1 MIRIE
6 TERLIIRNFTIK
18 DEEHVYEQIM
28 KFQKSE
34 FVFMDEPWPLERS
47 KYAEIIQHI
56 ISTDDFLAVELKH
69 NNKFIGWFTIGKNE
83 DGTNNF
89 GYNIHIDFHGQ
100 GFATEAGTAL
110 LDYMFN
116 ELQIETIVTGTG
128 LQNKPSV
135 HLLEKLG
142 FRKIS
147 EEKESFHT
155 DEDGNPIE
163 FLGGH
168 FKLTKEQWIFSKTSK
183 NN

>member
-34 FVFMDEPWPLERS
+34 FVFMEWQWPSERS
-47 KYAEIIQHI
+47 KYAEIIQNF
-56 ISTDDFLAVELKH
+56 ISTDDYLAVEQKLK
-69 NNKFIGWFTIGKNE
+69 NKFIGWFAIGKNE
-83 DGTNNF
+83 DGSNNF

-100 GFATEAGTAL
+100 GFATEAGNAL
-110 LDYMFN
+110 LDHMFN

-128 LQNKPSV
+128 LRNKPSV

-147 EEKESFHT
+147 EEKENFHT

-168 FKLTKEQWIFSKTSK
+168 FKLTKEQWTAK
-183 NN
+183 NT

>member
-6 TERLIIRNFTIK
+6 TERLIIRNFTTQ
-18 DEEHVYEQIM
+18 DEEPLYDQVM

-34 FVFMDEPWPLERS
+34 FAFMEWPLPSDRS
-47 KYAEIIQHI
+47 KYAEIIQRF

-69 NNKFIGWFTIGKNE
+69 DKKFIGWFTIGKNE
-83 DGTNNF
+83 DEGNNF
-89 GYNIHIDFHGQ
+89 GYNINFDFHGK
-100 GFATEAGTAL
+100 GFATEAGNAL
-110 LDYMFN
+110 LNYMFN

-135 HLLEKLG
+135 HLLKRLG

-168 FKLTKEQWIFSKTSK
+168 FKLTKEQWTAK
-183 NN
+183 NP

>member
-1 MIRIE
+1 MIRFE
-6 TERLIIRNFTIK
+6 TERLIIRNFTTK
-18 DEEHVYEQIM
+18 DEEAVYEQIM

-34 FVFMDEPWPLERS
+34 FVFMDESWPLERS
-47 KYAEIIQHI
+47 KYAEIIHNF

-69 NNKFIGWFTIGKNE
+69 TNKLIGWFAIGKNE
-83 DGTNNF
+83 DGSNNF
-89 GYNIHIDFHGQ
+89 GYNFNIDFHGQ
-100 GFATEAGTAL
+100 GFATEAGNAL

-116 ELQIETIVTGTG
+116 EIQIETILTGTG
-128 LQNKPSV
+128 LQNRPSV

-147 EEKESFHT
+147 EERKSFHT

-168 FKLTKEQWIFSKTSK
+168 FELTKEEWTAK
-183 NN
+183 NV